1 MFPRQ
6 FDLDVDG
13 FAIRNAMPEN
23 IGFAMLTDIHDGS
36 VLCVELADR
45 MVPGHAAVHAQGC
58 DDLVLEFSFGIY
70 LRFLPLI
77 TCAAQ
82 NAGFL

>member
-1 MFPRQ
+1 
-6 FDLDVDG
+6 
-13 FAIRNAMPEN
+13 
-23 IGFAMLTDIHDGS
+23 MLTDIHDGTVFRIKLPDCVVS
-36 VLCVELADR
+36 RHTAVLTEC
-45 MVPGHAAVHAQGC
+45 GN
-58 DDLVLEFSFGIY
+58 DLVLEFSFEIY